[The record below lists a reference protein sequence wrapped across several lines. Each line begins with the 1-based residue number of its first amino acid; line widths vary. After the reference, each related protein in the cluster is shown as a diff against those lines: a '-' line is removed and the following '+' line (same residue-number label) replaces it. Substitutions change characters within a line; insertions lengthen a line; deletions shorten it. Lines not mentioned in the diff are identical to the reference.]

1 MVAKAIGNL
10 ISRLSSFHDFLRRQ
24 LSSVVVVFQKRKIL
38 PNPNANNNNNSNS
51 SSSSSNNKAWP
62 LLWMIA
68 ALVVRSWCAA
78 VSSALL
84 IASSIQ
90 QCLVLVVLVW
100 FSSATLISLFARNCA
115 RQCWCAEAGG
125 FFGCFCFCRRCV
137 R

>member
-10 ISRLSSFHDFLRRQ
+10 ILRLSSFHDFLRRQ
-24 LSSVVVVFQKRKIL
+24 LSSVVVFQKRKIL
-38 PNPNANNNNNSNS
+38 PNPNANNNNNSN

-90 QCLVLVVLVW
+90 QCLVVLLVW

-125 FFGCFCFCRRCV
+125 FFGCFCFSRRCV

>member
-51 SSSSSNNKAWP
+51 SSSSNNKAWP

-90 QCLVLVVLVW
+90 QCLVVLVW

-125 FFGCFCFCRRCV
+125 FFGCFCFSRRCV